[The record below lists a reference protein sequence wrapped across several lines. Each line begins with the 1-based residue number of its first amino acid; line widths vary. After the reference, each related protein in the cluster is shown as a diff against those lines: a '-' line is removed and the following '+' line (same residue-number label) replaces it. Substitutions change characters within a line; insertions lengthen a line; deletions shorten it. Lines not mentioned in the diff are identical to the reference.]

1 MTSTDTRPVVST
13 IVSGRT
19 GWQLGRTG
27 QLIRPR
33 YLVATAV
40 ILVLMATFVV
50 VSVTTGTLTIPA
62 GRLVPALLGLGEPAE
77 NLIMAKRG
85 SRSLLGLLV
94 GFALGVAG
102 GITQSLVRNPLA
114 SPDILGVTSGAS
126 LFAVAVILTPLTGV
140 AASVAIPAAAVL
152 GAFAAAAVVVG
163 LAWRGGL
170 QPMRLVLVGIGITA
184 ICTAGTQWML
194 MQDDIDNAAI
204 AVRWL
209 SGSLEGA
216 SWDDAWLLLPV
227 CLVSLAAITALARP
241 LAAMRLG
248 PDLARGLGVSAR
260 RSTVLAL
267 VLALVLVA
275 AAAAVAG
282 PIGFVAF
289 VAPQVALRV
298 FGTAGPPVFAA
309 GMCGALIVVGADLLA
324 RVLPVALP
332 AGVITSM
339 VGGLFLLTL
348 LFRYVR
354 RTSA

>member
-126 LFAVAVILTPLTGV
+126 LFAVAVILTPP
-140 AASVAIPAAAVL
+140 SPA
-152 GAFAAAAVVVG
+152 
-163 LAWRGGL
+163 WPPRSRSP
-170 QPMRLVLVGIGITA
+170 QPPYWAPSRPL
-184 ICTAGTQWML
+184 
-194 MQDDIDNAAI
+194 
-204 AVRWL
+204 L
-209 SGSLEGA
+209 S
-216 SWDDAWLLLPV
+216 SWDWPGEADYNPCAW
-227 CLVSLAAITALARP
+227 SSSE
-241 LAAMRLG
+241 
-248 PDLARGLGVSAR
+248 SA
-260 RSTVLAL
+260 S
-267 VLALVLVA
+267 
-275 AAAAVAG
+275 
-282 PIGFVAF
+282 
-289 VAPQVALRV
+289 
-298 FGTAGPPVFAA
+298 PPS
-309 GMCGALIVVGADLLA
+309 
-324 RVLPVALP
+324 ALP
-332 AGVITSM
+332 APS
-339 VGGLFLLTL
+339 
-348 LFRYVR
+348 
-354 RTSA
+354 

>member
-1 MTSTDTRPVVST
+1 M
-13 IVSGRT
+13 
-19 GWQLGRTG
+19 
-27 QLIRPR
+27 
-33 YLVATAV
+33 
-40 ILVLMATFVV
+40 
-50 VSVTTGTLTIPA
+50 
-62 GRLVPALLGLGEPAE
+62 
-77 NLIMAKRG
+77 
-85 SRSLLGLLV
+85 
-94 GFALGVAG
+94 
-102 GITQSLVRNPLA
+102 
-114 SPDILGVTSGAS
+114 
-126 LFAVAVILTPLTGV
+126 AVILTPLTGV
-140 AASVAIPAAAVL
+140 AASVAIPAAAVV
-152 GAFAAAAVVVG
+152 GAFAAAAVVLA
-163 LAWRGGL
+163 LAWRGGM

-216 SWDDAWLLLPV
+216 SWDDAWLLAPV
-227 CLVSLAAITALARP
+227 CVASLFAIAALARP

-248 PDLARGLGVSAR
+248 PDLARGLGVSATK
-260 RSTVLAL
+260 STVLSLILAL
-267 VLALVLVA
+267 VLVLVA

-309 GMCGALIVVGADLLA
+309 GLCGAVIVVAADLLA
-324 RVLPVALP
+324 RVLPVPLP

-339 VGGLFLLTL
+339 VGGIFLLTL